1 MESARR
7 SEALREEMELHLA
20 EKAGELEADGMTPEC
35 ARAEA
40 RRRFGNVGQ
49 KHEESREIWMTR
61 FLPELGQDIR
71 YGIRT
76 MLANKAFS
84 ALAILSL
91 ALGIGSNTA
100 IFSLMESIL
109 LRSLPVADPESL
121 VVLNLHSRPPQNA
134 NKETVHVMH
143 ALQGLAWPGDK
154 GDMVLG
160 IFPYGA
166 FETLREPLAGQQAAS
181 GGPPC
186 VTPDVTQSCRVAGES
201 PAFSTLFGYFNGQNK
216 TLAIRGQATS
226 ASTEYVTGEYFRGLA
241 VSPAAGRLI
250 ESEDDRLGAAPVAVV
265 SFATS
270 QNRFG
275 GAPNAIGQPIL
286 VDNVPF
292 TVIGVAP
299 PEFFGVDP
307 AAAPDLFLPL
317 HANVLVDG
325 ARAARMNSDP
335 NFYWLEMM
343 GRLKP
348 GVSMAQAQAALAPR
362 FHQWVA
368 ATATTDGER
377 GKLPALI
384 LNPGAGGLGSLRRQ
398 YSKPLY
404 VLLTMVGLILAI
416 ACANIANLLLAR
428 AAARRR
434 EMAVRLSLGAG
445 RFRVVRQLLTES
457 VMLASLGGA
466 FGVLFAIWGVRWLT
480 LLLSN
485 GPRNSTLH
493 AELNW
498 NVLGVTAALSVVCG
512 LLFGLA
518 PAIQSTRPDVMPA
531 LKSGREGGPRRR
543 VQQVLVVAQIAGS
556 FLILV
561 AAGLF
566 VRTLD
571 KLHSVQLGYSREN
584 ILLFSL
590 NARQAGHRDPEMTTF
605 YANLRKRFESIP
617 GVSGATLSQSS
628 IIEAGR
634 VGQAVRGE
642 MKIGAVTIEG
652 ARALGAGPR
661 FLTTM
666 QIPILAGREIDDRDL
681 PGSRPVAVISERL
694 ARTYFE
700 NENPVGRL
708 ITLPEEKRDLEI
720 AGVSAN
726 LRYGGLKNEEENA
739 MTVFVAVSQ
748 FPSDRVTYAL
758 RTAGDPLRFLRSV
771 HEIVREADSRI
782 PVTNVTT
789 QAAEIDRTISRE
801 LMFAKLCT
809 GFAVLALLTA
819 CVGLYGTMSYSVA
832 RQAGEIGIRMA
843 LGAQRWAV
851 VWMVLSRVLLLSAV
865 GLAISVPAAL
875 GASRLV
881 KSFLFDTQAND
892 PGTLALAG
900 VVLLSA
906 AILAG
911 YAPARRASRI
921 DPLAALRNE

>member
-20 EKAGELEADGMTPEC
+20 ERAAELQADGMTPEC

-40 RRRFGNVGQ
+40 RRRFGNAGLKQ
-49 KHEESREIWMTR
+49 EESREIWMTR
-61 FLPELGQDIR
+61 FLSELGQDVR
-71 YGIRT
+71 YACRT
-76 MLANKAFS
+76 MIATKAFS
-84 ALAILSL
+84 ALAVLSL
-91 ALGIGSNTA
+91 ALGIGANTA
-100 IFSLMESIL
+100 IYSLMESIM

-121 VVLNLHSRPPQNA
+121 VVLNWHSPPPQDA
-134 NKETVHVMH
+134 NKQWSHVIH
-143 ALQGLAWPGDK
+143 GLQGIFWPGNK
-154 GDMVLG
+154 GALVSG
-160 IFPYGA
+160 IFPYPA
-166 FETLREPLAGQQAAS
+166 FETLREGNP
-181 GGPPC
+181 
-186 VTPDVTQSCRVAGES
+186 V
-201 PAFSTLFGYFNGQNK
+201 FSTLFGYFNGHNK
-216 TLAIRGQATS
+216 TLTVRGQATS
-226 ASTEYVTGEYFRGLA
+226 AGTEYVTGEYFRGLA

-250 ESEDDRLGAAPVAVV
+250 ESEDDRPGAAPVAVI
-265 SFATS
+265 SFSTS

-275 GAPNAIGQPIL
+275 GPPSAIGQPIL

-292 TVIGVAP
+292 TVIGVVA

-307 AAAPDLFLPL
+307 AAAPDVYLPL
-317 HANVLVDG
+317 HTNLLVDG
-325 ARAARMNSDP
+325 ARTARMYADG
-335 NFYWLEMM
+335 NFYWIEMM
-343 GRLKP
+343 GRLRP

-377 GKLPALI
+377 AKLPALI
-384 LNPGAGGLGSLRRQ
+384 LNPGAAGLGSLRRQ

-428 AAARRR
+428 AAARGR

-445 RFRVVRQLLTES
+445 RSRVVRQLLTES

-466 FGVLFAIWGVRWLT
+466 FGVVFAIWGIRALT
-480 LLLSN
+480 VLLTN
-485 GPRNSTLH
+485 GARNFTLH

-498 NVLGVTAALSVVCG
+498 NVMGVTAALSVVCG

-531 LKSGREGGPRRR
+531 LKNGRGGGPRRLA
-543 VQQVLVVAQIAGS
+543 QHVLVVAQIAIS

-566 VRTLD
+566 VRTLN
-571 KLHSVQLGYSREN
+571 KLHSVQLGYAREN

-590 NARQAGHRDPEMTTF
+590 NARQAGHRDPEITTF
-605 YANLRKRFESIP
+605 YSDLRKRFESIP
-617 GVSGATLSQSS
+617 GVSSATLSQSS
-628 IIEAGR
+628 IISSGR
-634 VGQAVRGE
+634 VGSAIRGD
-642 MKIGAVTIEG
+642 MKIGAVTIED
-652 ARALGAGPR
+652 ARALVAGPR
-661 FLTTM
+661 FFTTM
-666 QIPILAGREIDDRDL
+666 QIPILAGREIDERDQR
-681 PGSRPVAVISERL
+681 GSTPVAVISEEL

-700 NENPVGRL
+700 HENPVGRR
-708 ITLPEEKRDLEI
+708 ITLVDEKRDLEI
-720 AGVSAN
+720 VGVSAN
-726 LRYGGLKNEEENA
+726 VRDGGLKEKEESS
-739 MTVFVAVSQ
+739 MTMFVAANQIS
-748 FPSDRVTYAL
+748 PNGMTYAL
-758 RTAGDPLRFLRSV
+758 HTAGDPLRFVQSV

-782 PVTNVTT
+782 PVTNVVT

-809 GFAVLALLTA
+809 GFAILALLTA
-819 CVGLYGTMSYSVA
+819 CVGLYGTMSYNVA

-843 LGAQRWAV
+843 LGAQRGAV
-851 VWMVLSRVLLLSAV
+851 VWMVLRRVLLLAAA

-875 GASRLV
+875 SASRLV
-881 KSFLFDTQAND
+881 KSFLFETQPND

-921 DPLAALRNE
+921 DPLAALRQE

>member
-1 MESARR
+1 MWTRRLRYWMESARR
-7 SEALREEMELHLA
+7 SEALREEIELHLA
-20 EKAGELEADGMTPEC
+20 EKAAELEADGMTPES
-35 ARAEA
+35 ARTEA

-49 KHEESREIWMTR
+49 KQEESREIWMTR
-61 FLPELGQDIR
+61 LLWELVQDFR
-71 YGIRT
+71 YGCRT
-76 MLANKAFS
+76 MAANKAFS
-84 ALAILSL
+84 TLAVLSL
-91 ALGIGSNTA
+91 ALGIGANTT
-100 IFSLMESIL
+100 IYSFMESIL

-121 VVLNLHSRPPQNA
+121 VVLNWTSPPPQNA
-134 NKETVHVMH
+134 NKQFVHVVH
-143 ALQGLAWPGDK
+143 GLQGLFWPGEK
-154 GDMVLG
+154 GALVTG

-166 FETLREPLAGQQAAS
+166 FETLRRDNP
-181 GGPPC
+181 
-186 VTPDVTQSCRVAGES
+186 V
-201 PAFSTLFGYFNGQNK
+201 FSTLFGYCNGHNK
-216 TLAIRGQATS
+216 TLTIRGQATS
-226 ASTEYVTGEYFRGLA
+226 AGTEYVTGEYFRGLA

-250 ESEDDRLGAAPVAVV
+250 DADDDRPGAAPVAVI
-265 SFATS
+265 SFAIS

-275 GAPNAIGQPIL
+275 GPPNAIGQPIL

-307 AAAPDLFLPL
+307 AASPALYLPL
-317 HANVLVDG
+317 HTNLLVDG
-325 ARAARMNSDP
+325 ARAARIYPDG

-343 GRLKP
+343 GRLRP

-362 FHQWVA
+362 FHEWVA

-377 GKLPALI
+377 AKLPALI
-384 LNPGAGGLGSLRRQ
+384 LSPGAAGLGSLRRQ
-398 YSKPLY
+398 YSKPLL
-404 VLLTMVGLILAI
+404 VLLAMVGLILAI
-416 ACANIANLLLAR
+416 ACANLANLLLAR

-445 RFRVVRQLLTES
+445 RFRIVRQLLTES

-466 FGVLFAIWGVRWLT
+466 FGVLFAIWGVRALT
-480 LLLSN
+480 LLFSGGQEN
-485 GPRNSTLH
+485 FTLH

-498 NVLGVTAALSVVCG
+498 HVLAVTAALSVICG

-531 LKSGREGGPRRR
+531 LKNGRGGGPRRG
-543 VQQVLVVAQIAGS
+543 VQHALVVAQIAIS
-556 FLILV
+556 FVILV

-566 VRTLD
+566 VRTLNN
-571 KLHSVQLGYSREN
+571 LHSVQLGYAREN

-590 NARQAGHRDPEMTTF
+590 NARQAGHRDPEITTF
-605 YANLRKRFESIP
+605 YANLRQRFESIP
-617 GVSGATLSQSS
+617 GVRSATLSQSS
-628 IIEAGR
+628 IINAAR
-634 VGQAVRGE
+634 TGQAVSGP

-652 ARALGAGPR
+652 ARSLAAGPH

-666 QIPILAGREIDDRDL
+666 QIPLLAGREIDDRDQ
-681 PGSRPVAVISERL
+681 PGSKPVAIISERL
-694 ARTYFE
+694 ARTYFG
-700 NENPVGRL
+700 NENPVGRR
-708 ITLPEEKRDLEI
+708 IALPDENRDLEI
-720 AGVSAN
+720 VGVSGN

-758 RTAGDPLRFLRSV
+758 RTAGDPLRLVQSV

-782 PVTNVTT
+782 PVTNVAT

-801 LMFAKLCT
+801 LTFAKLCT
-809 GFAVLALLTA
+809 GFAILALLMA
-819 CVGLYGTMSYSVA
+819 CVGLYGTMSYGVA
-832 RQAGEIGIRMA
+832 RQVGEIGIRMA
-843 LGAQRWAV
+843 LGAQRSAV
-851 VWMVLSRVLLLSAV
+851 VWMVLRRVLLLAAV

-875 GASRLV
+875 IAARLV
-881 KSFLFDTQAND
+881 QSFLFGTRPND

-921 DPLAALRNE
+921 DPLAALRHE

>member
-1 MESARR
+1 MLRRLRYWTESAIR

-20 EKAGELEADGMTPEC
+20 EKAAELQADGMTPEC

-40 RRRFGNVGQ
+40 RRRFGNVGL
-49 KHEESREIWMTR
+49 KHEESREIWIKR
-61 FLPELGQDIR
+61 FWSELGQDIR
-71 YGIRT
+71 YGCRT
-76 MLANKAFS
+76 MTANKAFN
-84 ALAILSL
+84 AMAVLSL
-91 ALGIGSNTA
+91 ALGIGANTT
-100 IFSLMESIL
+100 IYSFMESIL

-121 VVLNLHSRPPQNA
+121 VVLNWHSRPPRDGG
-134 NKETVHVMH
+134 KESVHVMH
-143 ALQGLAWPGDK
+143 GVQGMAWPGDK
-154 GDMVLG
+154 GAMVSG
-160 IFPYGA
+160 MFPYGA
-166 FETLREPLAGQQAAS
+166 FETLRDGNP
-181 GGPPC
+181 
-186 VTPDVTQSCRVAGES
+186 V
-201 PAFSTLFGYFNGQNK
+201 FSTLFGYFNGLNR
-216 TLAIRGQATS
+216 TLAIRGQASS

-250 ESEDDRLGAAPVAVV
+250 GSEDDRPGAAPVAVI

-270 QNRFG
+270 QQRFG
-275 GAPNAIGQPIL
+275 GPSGAIGQPVL

-307 AAAPDLFLPL
+307 AAAPDLYLPL
-317 HANVLVDG
+317 HTNLLVDG
-325 ARAARMNSDP
+325 ARAARMYPDG
-335 NFYWLEMM
+335 NFYWIEMM
-343 GRLKP
+343 GRLRP

-377 GKLPALI
+377 AKLPALT
-384 LNPGAGGLGSLRRQ
+384 LNPGAAGLGGLRRQ

-416 ACANIANLLLAR
+416 ACANIASLLLAR

-466 FGVLFAIWGVRWLT
+466 LGVLFAIWGVRSLT

-485 GPRNSTLH
+485 GQQNFTLH

-531 LKSGREGGPRRR
+531 LKSGRGGGPRRR
-543 VQQVLVVAQIAGS
+543 AQHVLVVAQIALS
-556 FLILV
+556 FFILV
-561 AAGLF
+561 ATGLF

-571 KLHSVQLGYSREN
+571 KLHSVQLGYAREN

-590 NARQAGHRDPEMTTF
+590 NARQAGHRDPEIATF
-605 YANLRKRFESIP
+605 YADLRKRFEAIP
-617 GVSGATLSQSS
+617 GVSSATLSQSS
-628 IIEAGR
+628 IINAGFA
-634 VGQAVRGE
+634 GQAIRGP
-642 MKIGAVTIEG
+642 MKIGAVTIED
-652 ARALGAGPR
+652 ARVLAAGPR
-661 FLTTM
+661 FLATM
-666 QIPILAGREIDDRDL
+666 QIPILAGREIDDRDQ
-681 PGSRPVAVISERL
+681 PGSRPVAVIGERL
-694 ARTYFE
+694 ARTYFG
-700 NENPVGRL
+700 NENPVGRR
-708 ITLPEEKRDLEI
+708 ITLPDEKRDLEI
-720 AGVSAN
+720 VGVSAN
-726 LRYGGLKNEEENA
+726 LRYGGLKNEEESR

-748 FPSDRVTYAL
+748 FSPDRITYAL
-758 RTAGDPLRFLRSV
+758 RTAGDPLRFVRSV
-771 HEIVREADSRI
+771 REIVREADSRI
-782 PVTNVTT
+782 PVTNVVT

-801 LMFAKLCT
+801 LTFAKLCT
-809 GFAVLALLTA
+809 AFAVLALLTA

-832 RQAGEIGIRMA
+832 RQVGEIGIRMA
-843 LGAQRWAV
+843 LGAQRGAV
-851 VWMVLSRVLLLSAV
+851 EWMVLRRVLLLAAV
-865 GLAISVPAAL
+865 GLAIGVPAAL
-875 GASRLV
+875 IASQLV
-881 KSFLFDTQAND
+881 KSFLFETQPND

-911 YAPARRASRI
+911 LAPARRASRI
-921 DPLAALRNE
+921 DPLAALRHE